1 MRICEVGR
9 SWRSN
14 DREGDSDRP
23 VSYWSE
29 ALLSGCAGLGVPL
42 LFAVLGDS
50 REIQVVMGTYP
61 GLHRRDDGQHGPG
74 VTLAA
79 LEALVASHYPGSRA
93 QPADGTQFQVR
104 LREMM
109 VSGNLGLVTGIAS
122 RSRRVEWGEMT
133 QMDRLLH
140 AMQGRSWG
148 WVVMADPLPGQLSR
162 KLGHAVV
169 NEMRAVSDAEQVKP
183 RPGPLAETYLRR
195 LELLHQEFERGF
207 AVGSWT
213 VSAFFLAP
221 DRTSFK
227 TLGAALGAVLGGE
240 QSLPEPV
247 RVLEIAEPGP
257 FRAALGPILLATAEA
272 PGQLEY
278 PYSFQTIL
286 NSQRLSALI
295 HLPRLE
301 APGFAVREIQRFD
314 VALPHDAA
322 QGPIELGRV
331 HDLGRRLE
339 VDYRLSTGA
348 LSKHTLIVGVTGSG
362 KTNTAFHLLRQLWSQ
377 EVPFLVLEPAKTEYR
392 ALIADPV
399 VGSALRVFTLGEE
412 SVSPFRLNPFE
423 VEPGASL
430 ATHID
435 LLKATF
441 NASFVMWS
449 PLPQVLERCL
459 HDVYR
464 DYGWDP
470 VRGVNRRLPSDATPE
485 ARALAFPTLSAL
497 SAKIEEVVDSLGYE
511 ARVTS
516 DIKAALVTR
525 LESLCIGGKG
535 AMLDT
540 PRSIPLSELLL
551 QPTVIELEQVGDDDE
566 KAFLMGLLLI
576 RIFEHLR
583 ASADNAGS
591 QLRHVVVVEEAH
603 RLLASV
609 ARGAGEE
616 QANTRAKAV
625 ESFVN
630 MLSEVRAYGQG
641 FLIAEQIPSKLAPDA
656 LKNTNVKVVHRTVAR
671 EDRELLA
678 GSMNMDQDRSRMLAT
693 FRPGEAAVFSEGDD
707 RPVLVQVP
715 YSKLESPA
723 EAAAKAGRDA
733 IVRRHM
739 EPFRRNPAIAGL
751 FVPFPDCAGA
761 CGTPYAFCEDAQA
774 IVAQGEFREI
784 FMALM
789 LALTEDAGD
798 VRPGL
803 EQLQRYVRSHSRR
816 QAPIDRALPCLIR
829 HAICDYLRTF
839 GRLYDWQLPDVE
851 RLSVL
856 MTASLTALTA
866 GGKDNPTRRQELWN
880 LYRGITGREE
890 DPFPQCGD
898 ICPGGDCRFRYQ
910 VATLLG
916 DVALTELFDLGM
928 GAALGPQGW
937 GDLRALRRVET
948 RLAGGLPADRVRSA
962 ALCYGCQQ
970 IAYKSGLLQ
979 VARTLAMETLLAG
992 YEDVTEGPVG
1002 AFNAAAMGEDPASPQ
1017 DSGGG
1022 SPDESMRATPSWQDF
1037 WEDTG
1042 QLPPDPRKP
1051 SGADLVPDWDPGPAY
1066 RKGRA
1071 YLDEL
1076 SNGVPGGGGG
1086 GRDQSHQEPFKEF
1099 DAWKKKIDRI
1109 QARFEQTLEWNRS
1122 AIQRARVRALA

>member
-1 MRICEVGR
+1 LGDLHSEVTIDYSTAHLDYLSRAFLDDFDGVFPQRIEPGDVAAPGPSELRLMRICEVGR

-23 VSYWSE
+23 VSYWSG

-50 REIQVVMGTYP
+50 RGIQVVMGTYP
-61 GLHRRDDGQHGPG
+61 GLHRRDDGKSGPD

-93 QPADGTQFQVR
+93 QPADGRLFQIR

-109 VSGNLGLVTGIAS
+109 ASGSLGLVTGIAS
-122 RSRRVEWGEMT
+122 LSRRGEWGDMT
-133 QMDRLLH
+133 QMDRLLQ

-162 KLGHAVV
+162 KLGHEVV

-183 RPGPLAETYLRR
+183 RPGPLAESYLRR
-195 LELLHQEFERGF
+195 LELLHQEFERGL

-227 TLGAALGAVLGGE
+227 TLGAALVAVLGGE

-257 FRAALGPILLATAEA
+257 LRAALGPILIATGEA

-286 NSQRLSALI
+286 NSQRLAALI

-301 APGFAVREIQRFD
+301 APGFEVREIQRFD
-314 VALPHDAA
+314 VALPQDAA
-322 QGPIELGRV
+322 QGPIDLGCV

-392 ALIADPV
+392 ALIGDPV

-464 DYGWDP
+464 DHGWDP
-470 VRGVNRRLPSDATPE
+470 VRGVNRRLPPDASPE

-525 LESLCIGGKG
+525 LKSLCIGGKG

-576 RIFEHLR
+576 RIYEHLR
-583 ASADNAGS
+583 ASADIAGS

-671 EDRELLA
+671 EDRELL
-678 GSMNMDQDRSRMLAT
+678 GGTMNMDQDRNLMLAT
-693 FRPGEAAVFSEGDD
+693 FRAGEAAVFSEGDD
-707 RPVLVQVP
+707 RPVWVQVP
-715 YSKLESPA
+715 YSKVEQPP
-723 EAAAKAGRDA
+723 EAASKSGSDA
-733 IVRRHM
+733 IVRGHM
-739 EPFRRNPAIAGL
+739 EPFRIRPDLAAL
-751 FVPFPDCAGA
+751 FAPFPDCPVV
-761 CGTPYAFCEDAQA
+761 CGTPYTFCEGSQTIIAQA
-774 IVAQGEFREI
+774 EFREI
-784 FMALM
+784 VLSLI
-789 LALTEDAGD
+789 LALVEDDGD
-798 VRPGL
+798 VGPGI
-803 EQLQRYVRSHSRR
+803 EQVRRYALSRSRGQREIGRS
-816 QAPIDRALPCLIR
+816 LPCLIR
-829 HAICDYLRTF
+829 NAVRDYVRTY
-839 GRLYDWQLPDVE
+839 GRLYGWQFADVE
-851 RLSVL
+851 RLETL
-856 MTASLTALTA
+856 MTEALTALA
-866 GGKDNPTRRQELWN
+866 NQEEYDSVRCGELRKLHRRIN
-880 LYRGITGREE
+880 RREE
-890 DPFPQCGD
+890 DPFPACQR
-898 ICPGGDCRFRYQ
+898 ICPGGDCTFRYQ
-910 VATLLG
+910 VATLLRDG
-916 DVALTELFDLGM
+916 SLTELFDLGM
-928 GAALGPQGW
+928 GSALGSDGW
-937 GDLRALRRVET
+937 TDLRALQRVEA
-948 RLAGGLPADRVRSA
+948 RLAGGLPADRARSM
-962 ALCYGCQQ
+962 ALCYGSQQ
-970 IAYKSGLLQ
+970 IAYKPGLLQ
-979 VARTLAMETLLAG
+979 IARALAAETLLAG
-992 YEDVTEGPVG
+992 YDRDDGESTGTEGSAGKERPVRHG
-1002 AFNAAAMGEDPASPQ
+1002 
-1017 DSGGG
+1017 
-1022 SPDESMRATPSWQDF
+1022 
-1037 WEDTG
+1037 
-1042 QLPPDPRKP
+1042 
-1051 SGADLVPDWDPGPAY
+1051 
-1066 RKGRA
+1066 
-1071 YLDEL
+1071 
-1076 SNGVPGGGGG
+1076 
-1086 GRDQSHQEPFKEF
+1086 
-1099 DAWKKKIDRI
+1099 
-1109 QARFEQTLEWNRS
+1109 
-1122 AIQRARVRALA
+1122 